1 MKQYFNS
8 IRKTAWAVSAL
19 LMLASCNDWNDHY
32 SYKPQPGTSVKTLA
46 ETIQELSGTAEFET
60 AKDDFVLVLQRTNQ
74 LNGEK
79 IVEGLSF
86 WNLLEEDQF
95 LTVWIPTTVTA
106 EEWEEYLNPQTNAEK
121 KKVAR
126 EFVMNHIA
134 RFRHS
139 VNSVTNEAVYM
150 LSDKSFKSLPK
161 SIGSIA
167 YSNYPERQNTNIL
180 CSNGIIHILD
190 GKMEYLPSI
199 YDYLTLTSPYTK
211 LRKHPNEMYDYR
223 TVMGDWFAKYTEEK
237 IDEEKSVDA
246 GYDEKTNEIKWAD
259 SVLIKSSIL
268 MDDFG
273 FIGEEDSNYAVV
285 LPTPALWIQMYDS
298 ITQSFEFGPLEA
310 DADSLQEFYTN
321 YFMLTDMFF
330 NMNIQ
335 KNNGKDSVTSTRF
348 DKNYNLKYKK
358 AYNTYY
364 KPYDAGGLFADRY
377 DSVLCSNGIIYIRDK
392 WPFTDDML
400 HRRPIVIEA
409 ETYSYDGDDIRHP
422 RRLISTFQGKELD
435 NVFVAQL
442 SQKNSSPRWKVEF
455 NIRNNLKGK
464 YRVKFVIFPSETQ
477 KNAQTKLTKPNLFH
491 PIVKYMPEKKYDVL
505 IDSIEEIDVA
515 PFVTPALFR
524 NNVNKIDTMD
534 MGVVNFSTC
543 NYDKAEKNSPRIT
556 IELSS
561 EVDSAEVYSSEIWLD
576 CIILDPVFD

>member
-8 IRKTAWAVSAL
+8 LRKTVWVVSAL

-32 SYKPQPGTSVKTLA
+32 SYNPQPGTSVKTLA
-46 ETIQELSGTAEFET
+46 ETIQELSGSDEFIAARDKFVQVLHET
-60 AKDDFVLVLQRTNQ
+60 NI

-79 IVEGLSF
+79 VVESLSF
-86 WNLLEEDQF
+86 WDLLEEDQF
-95 LTVWIPTTVTA
+95 LTVWIPTTVTD
-106 EEWEEYLNPQTNAEK
+106 EEWAEYLKENKTIAEK

-134 RFRHS
+134 RFRQS
-139 VNSVTNEAVYM
+139 VNKTTESDVYM
-150 LSDKSFKSLPK
+150 LSEKSFKSRPA
-161 SIGSIA
+161 SIGSVP
-167 YSNYPERQNTNIL
+167 YSVDPSRQNTNIL
-180 CSNGIIHILD
+180 CSNGIIHILN

-211 LRKHPNEMYDYR
+211 LRKHTNEMIDY
-223 TVMGDWFAKYTEEK
+223 TELIGDWFDKYTEEK
-237 IDEEKSVDA
+237 IDEEKSVEA
-246 GYDEKTNEIKWAD
+246 GYDEKTQEIKWAD
-259 SVLIKSSIL
+259 SVIIKSSIL

-273 FIGEEDSNYAVV
+273 YISEEDSNYALV
-285 LPTPALWIQMYDS
+285 LPTRDLWIQMYDS
-298 ITQSFEFGPLEA
+298 IAQFFEYGPLEA

-330 NMNIQ
+330 NMNLQ
-335 KNNGKDSVTSTRF
+335 KNNGKDSVVSTRF
-348 DKNYNLKYKK
+348 KKNYNLQYKK

-364 KPYDAGGLFADRY
+364 KPFDNGGLFADRY

-392 WPFTDDML
+392 WPFEDQML
-400 HRRPIVIEA
+400 HRRPVIVEA

-422 RRLISTFQGKELD
+422 RRLISEFQGKKLD

-442 SQKNSSPRWKVEF
+442 SQKNSQPKWKVEF

-464 YRVKFVIFPSETQ
+464 YRVKFVIFPCETQ
-477 KNAQTKLTKPNLFH
+477 RNRANKIH
-491 PIVKYMPEKKYDVL
+491 PVVKYMPEKTYITL
-505 IDSIEEIDVA
+505 IDSVKEIPVA
-515 PFVTPALFR
+515 PYETPAVFK
-524 NNVNKIDTMD
+524 NDPTKIDTMD

-556 IELSS
+556 IELNSV
-561 EVDSAEVYSSEIWLD
+561 VDSADVYSPEIWLD